1 MKCILLTG
9 AALSLAVA
17 VPAFAGEGN
26 NDPFAAPAT
35 TITSGGVLPNPGDG
49 VVQSENSLPPGWEA
63 GTPAYQYAQSVNR
76 YFAQQARP
84 ATTQTAQ
91 APNAGLNR

>member
-17 VPAFAGEGN
+17 VPAFAGEAN
-26 NDPFAAPAT
+26 SDPFAPTA
-35 TITSGGVLPNPGDG
+35 TITSGGVLANPGDG
-49 VVQSENSLPPGWEA
+49 IVQSANSLPPGWEA
-63 GTPAYQYAQSVNR
+63 GMPAYEYAQSVNR

-84 ATTQTAQ
+84 ATTQTAHVPS
-91 APNAGLNR
+91 AEPHG

>member
-17 VPAFAGEGN
+17 VPAFAGEDN
-26 NDPFAAPAT
+26 SDPFAPTT
-35 TITSGGVLPNPGDG
+35 TITSGGVLGNPGDG
-49 VVQSENSLPPGWEA
+49 VVQSANSLPPGWEA
-63 GTPAYQYAQSVNR
+63 GMPAYEYAQSVNR
-76 YFAQQARP
+76 HFAEQARR

-91 APNAGLNR
+91 GPNAGPHR